1 MADGVLIAG
10 TPPEVQ
16 GQVTEGFL
24 GTGLSLGTEITLV
37 AIVLFGAYVAFSLA
51 RYYGL
56 RFNPFM
62 AIASTLGLTND

>member
-1 MADGVLIAG
+1 MAEGVLIAG
-10 TPPEVQ
+10 ASPEVREQ
-16 GQVTEGFL
+16 AIEGFL

-37 AIVLFGAYVAFSLA
+37 AIVLFGAYVAFALA

-56 RFNPFM
+56 RFNPVI